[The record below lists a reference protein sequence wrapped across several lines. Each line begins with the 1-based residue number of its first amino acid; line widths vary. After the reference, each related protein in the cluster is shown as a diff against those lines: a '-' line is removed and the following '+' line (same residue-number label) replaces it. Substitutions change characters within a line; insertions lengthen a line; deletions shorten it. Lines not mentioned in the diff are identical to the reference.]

1 MHKAYGKTKKYTFD
15 PDTKKITNIKNHKTI
30 KKYEYMG
37 LQEYETRKS
46 IQMRQAKQY
55 ASLGIMA
62 VSTIHAAIGTI
73 KYGR

>member
-62 VSTIHAAIGTI
+62 VSTILAAIGTI